1 MKPRTLVPLV
11 IGLVVGFFAIKMG
24 VDMIK
29 RAKGADPD
37 QQTVLVSKGQI
48 EAAAE
53 VEASMLETKSVAASL
68 APPDSFSDMEKLSGR
83 VSAMMIPPGVP
94 ITKQMLAPPGSAPGL
109 RAKIPAGF
117 RAASVSVNEESA
129 VAGFLVPG
137 SRVDVSATSRSGSSK
152 LILSNVEI
160 GAVGQSLSQVGP
172 DGKTVRITKS
182 VTLFLQPEQVQ
193 ILHAHSGKG
202 KLQLALRG
210 NNRDV
215 PTDSLWSRL
224 LEKATKKSVAPPKV
238 KREPKVVAA
247 PPPKRHVVEV
257 VRGSEVERLV
267 FVESSVTGRY
277 QLASD
282 LDQALSCQ
290 PAAQDDTDDFDDTP
304 NTEIGE

>member
-29 RAKGADPD
+29 RAKGSSPD
-37 QQTVLVSKGQI
+37 QGTVLVSKRQI
-48 EAAAE
+48 ETATQ
-53 VEASMLETKSVAASL
+53 VEATMLESKTVAASL
-68 APPDSFSDMEKLSGR
+68 VPPDSFTDVEKLSGR

-109 RAKIPAGF
+109 RAKIPAGY
-117 RAASVSVNEESA
+117 RAVSVSVNEESA
-129 VAGFLVPG
+129 VAGFIVPG
-137 SRVDVSATSRSGSSK
+137 SRVDVSAASRSGESK

-202 KLQLALRG
+202 KINLALRG
-210 NNRDV
+210 NSKDA

-224 LEKATKKSVAPPKV
+224 LDNARNKDVVLPTPKR
-238 KREPKVVAA
+238 KPKVVA
-247 PPPKRHVVEV
+247 PQPKRHVVEV
-257 VRGSEVERLV
+257 VRGSEIEQLV
-267 FVESSVTGRY
+267 FVEAGAGHY
-277 QLASD
+277 ELASD
-282 LDQALSCQ
+282 FDRTFSQQSSEKEDS
-290 PAAQDDTDDFDDTP
+290 DDSDDNA
-304 NTEIGE
+304 NTETGE